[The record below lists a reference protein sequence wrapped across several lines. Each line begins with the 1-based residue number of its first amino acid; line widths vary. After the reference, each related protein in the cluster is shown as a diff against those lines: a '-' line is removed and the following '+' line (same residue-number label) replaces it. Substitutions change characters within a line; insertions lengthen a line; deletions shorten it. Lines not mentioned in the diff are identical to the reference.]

1 MTRAASKT
9 ASCLDGARR
18 PSLPARKR
26 HDLETWQTKRLGA
39 DAECVAWPKESFCC
53 KLPRHMLKRRESR
66 TAAKTAYL
74 KLFPLIALAG
84 AILIEPA
91 VQAIPRRVG
100 RVQSPPPAVQTLQG
114 IQSRHSPKEI
124 EALIRESA
132 RKYGLSEAK
141 VVHIAWRESKFKPAA
156 RSKSGRYVGIY
167 QFDLVTWR
175 NTPEGR
181 AGMRREDPVAN
192 INAAHWHMKKR
203 GFQAWAVGGSSATLR
218 RSRRARLRVS

>member
-1 MTRAASKT
+1 
-9 ASCLDGARR
+9 
-18 PSLPARKR
+18 
-26 HDLETWQTKRLGA
+26 
-39 DAECVAWPKESFCC
+39 
-53 KLPRHMLKRRESR
+53 MLKTQESR
-66 TAAKTAYL
+66 PAAQTAYL
-74 KLFPLIALAG
+74 KLFPLVALVG
-84 AILIEPA
+84 VILTAP
-91 VQAIPRRVG
+91 V
-100 RVQSPPPAVQTLQG
+100 VQSVPRPVGQVQPPPPSVRTLQG

-132 RKYGLSEAK
+132 RKYGLPEAK

-192 INAAHWHMKKR
+192 INAAHWHMKTR
-203 GFQAWAVGGSSATLR
+203 GFQAWAVGGSTATA
-218 RSRRARLRVS
+218 RRARRTRGRV